1 MIQNTPEQLANRH
14 IAKLINKIKP
24 LNVPEIVNDAI
35 RTEMFYLMK
44 DLISLSDNNKFKENF
59 VGKTNR

>member
-1 MIQNTPEQLANRH
+1 MIQNTPEQLTNRH
-14 IAKLINKIKP
+14 TAKLINKIKP

-59 VGKTNR
+59 DGKHTR